1 LLHKRQ
7 QDDSRATMIK
17 YGTPGKSNHQIVFF
31 GRPMITSEAI
41 VKQLGSTFTLGAT
54 GVDTGEFDI

>member
-1 LLHKRQ
+1 
-7 QDDSRATMIK
+7 MIK
-17 YGTPGKSNHQIVFF
+17 YGTPGKSNRQIIVF

-41 VKQLGSTFTLGAT
+41 VRQPGITFALGAT